1 MAAAAWVV
9 VSVTAGTV
17 AQAVT
22 GIGLVLICG
31 PVLLATAGPPD
42 GVRLALI
49 TSLLLNVA
57 LLALHRK
64 DVRCRDAMALFLPA
78 AFTSVPLGLLLRDAH
93 SRVAGAAAGA
103 GIVLAAAASWR
114 GRGWPWM
121 RTTAGAVM
129 AGAVTGAMNV
139 LSATAGPVAALYAVN
154 ADWPAHART
163 ATLQACF
170 AALNIISLAVIGL
183 PPRWG
188 LIAAAALG
196 VLAGLGPG
204 QLLARRASPRLA
216 RRIVLIV
223 AAAGGLAVIV
233 EFLI

>member
-1 MAAAAWVV
+1 MAVAAWVL
-9 VSVTAGTV
+9 VSVIAGTV
-17 AQAVT
+17 AQTVT

-31 PVLLATAGPPD
+31 PVLLAMAGPAD

-49 TSLLLNVA
+49 TSLLLNAA

-64 DVRCRDAMALFLPA
+64 DVRYRDAMRLFLPA
-78 AFTSVPLGLLLRDAH
+78 AFISVPLGLLLRDAH
-93 SRVAGAAAGA
+93 SRTAGAAAGA
-103 GIVLAAAASWR
+103 GIVLAAAVSWR
-114 GRGWPWM
+114 RRDWPWM
-121 RTTAGAVM
+121 RTTTGVVT

-154 ADWPAHART
+154 AEWPAHTRT

-170 AALNIISLAVIGL
+170 AALNIISLAVIGM
-183 PPRWG
+183 PSRCG

-204 QLLARRASPRLA
+204 QMLARCTSPRLA

-223 AAAGGLAVIV
+223 AAAGGLAVIA
-233 EFLI
+233 EFLT

>member
-1 MAAAAWVV
+1 VVAAWLFFS
-9 VSVTAGTV
+9 VSAGTV

-31 PVLLATAGPPD
+31 PVLLVMVGPAD
-42 GVRLALI
+42 GVRLALM
-49 TSLLLNVA
+49 TSLLLNAA

-64 DVRCRDAMALFLPA
+64 DVRARDAMVLFLPA
-78 AFTSVPLGLLLRDAH
+78 AFVAVPLGFMLRDAH
-93 SRVAGAAAGA
+93 SRMVGVVAGA
-103 GIVLAAAASWR
+103 GIVLAVAASWR

-121 RTTAGAVM
+121 RTTAGAVT

-154 ADWPAHART
+154 AGWSAQATT

-170 AALNIISLAVIGL
+170 AALNVISLAVIGL
-183 PPRWG
+183 PSRWG
-188 LIAAAALG
+188 LMAAAALG

-204 QLLARRASPRLA
+204 QLLARCASPRVA

-233 EFLI
+233 EFLA

>member
-1 MAAAAWVV
+1 MAAAAWVL
-9 VSVTAGTV
+9 VSVGAGTL

-22 GIGLVLICG
+22 GIGLVLVCG
-31 PVLLATAGPPD
+31 PVLLAIAGPAD

-49 TSLLLNVA
+49 TSLLLNGA

-64 DVRCRDAMALFLPA
+64 NVRYGDAMALFLPA
-78 AFTSVPLGLLLRDAH
+78 AFISVPLGLALRDAH
-93 SRVAGAAAGA
+93 SRTAGAAAGA

-114 GRGWPWM
+114 GRTWPWM
-121 RTTAGAVM
+121 RTTAGAVT

-154 ADWPAHART
+154 AGWPAHART

-170 AALNIISLAVIGL
+170 ASLNIISLAVIGM
-183 PPRWG
+183 PSRWG
-188 LIAAAALG
+188 LVAAAALG

-204 QLLARRASPRLA
+204 QMLARYASPGLA

-223 AAAGGLAVIV
+223 AAAGGLAVIAQ
-233 EFLI
+233 FLF

>member
-1 MAAAAWVV
+1 MATAAWVV
-9 VSVTAGTV
+9 VSVSAGTV

-31 PVLLATAGPPD
+31 PVLLAVAGPAD

-49 TSLLLNVA
+49 TSLLLNAA

-64 DVRCRDAMALFLPA
+64 EVRYRDAVALLLPA
-78 AFTSVPLGLLLRDAH
+78 VLTTVPLGLMLRAAH
-93 SRVAGAAAGA
+93 TRAAGAAAGA

-114 GRGWPWM
+114 GRDWPWM
-121 RTTAGAVM
+121 RTTAGAVS
-129 AGAVTGAMNV
+129 AGALTGAMNV

-154 ADWPAHART
+154 AGWPAHART

-170 AALNIISLAVIGL
+170 AALNIVSLALIGL
-183 PPRWG
+183 PSRWG

-196 VLAGLGPG
+196 VLAALGPG
-204 QLLARRASPRLA
+204 QLLARCASPRLA

-223 AAAGGLAVIV
+223 AAAGGLAVLV
-233 EFLI
+233 QFLT

>member
-1 MAAAAWVV
+1 MAAAAWVF
-9 VSVTAGTV
+9 VSVTAGSI

-31 PVLLATAGPPD
+31 PVLLAMAGPAD

-49 TSLLLNVA
+49 ASLLLNAA
-57 LLALHRK
+57 LLALHHK
-64 DVRCRDAMALFLPA
+64 DVRCRDAMSLFLPA
-78 AFTSVPLGLLLRDAH
+78 AFISVPLGLVLRDAH
-93 SRVAGAAAGA
+93 SRMAGAAAAA

-114 GRGWPWM
+114 GRDWPWM
-121 RTTAGAVM
+121 RTTPGVVM

-154 ADWPAHART
+154 AGWPAHART
-163 ATLQACF
+163 VTLQACF

-183 PPRWG
+183 PSRWG

-196 VLAGLGPG
+196 VLAALGPG
-204 QLLARRASPRLA
+204 QLLARCVSPRLA

-223 AAAGGLAVIV
+223 AAAGGLAVLV
-233 EFLI
+233 EFLT